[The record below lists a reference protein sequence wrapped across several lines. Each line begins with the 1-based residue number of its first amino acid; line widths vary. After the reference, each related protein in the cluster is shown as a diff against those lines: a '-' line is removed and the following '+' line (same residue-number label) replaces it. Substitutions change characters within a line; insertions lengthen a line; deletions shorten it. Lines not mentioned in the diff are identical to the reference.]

1 MQTNFETIIYEEK
14 DGMAWVTLNRP
25 EVHNA
30 FNQKMQ
36 EELRSIWRHLRVTDE
51 IRVAVLTG
59 SGERAFCTG
68 VDREEAMS
76 NLGDDQQHMFN
87 TSNPYMFDDPG
98 HDLGPK
104 QCDLWKPV
112 IAAVNGMACG
122 GAFYL
127 LSEADIVIAS
137 DHATFFDPHVTYG
150 MSAVFEPIQ
159 MLQKMPFGE
168 VMRMSLLGNY
178 ERLTAERAREIGFLT
193 DVVPKDELLSAAG
206 WLAESIASQPALAVQ
221 TTLRAIWFGHEAT
234 RLQAIA
240 MAPSLVGCGN
250 SKDAMEEGQAVFAS
264 GKRITPRLR

>member
-1 MQTNFETIIYEEK
+1 MQTDFETITYEEEA
-14 DGMAWVTLNRP
+14 GVAWITLNRP

-36 EELRSIWRHLRVTDE
+36 DELRGIWRHLRTADE
-51 IRVAVLTG
+51 IRVAVLTAAG
-59 SGERAFCTG
+59 DQAFCTG
-68 VDREEAMS
+68 IDRQEAMA
-76 NLGDDQQHMFN
+76 NLGDDAQHMFN

-127 LSEADIVIAS
+127 LSEVDIIIAA

-168 VMRMSLLGNY
+168 VMRLSLLGNY
-178 ERLTAERAREIGFLT
+178 ERLTAERAREIGFVS
-193 DVVPKDELLSAAG
+193 DVLPKEELADAAR
-206 WLAESIASQPALAVQ
+206 WLAETIASQPALAVQ
-221 TTLRAIWFGHEAT
+221 TTLRAIWFGHEAS
-234 RLQAIA
+234 RLQALA
-240 MAPSLVGCGN
+240 MAPALVGCGN
-250 SKDAMEEGQAVFAS
+250 SKEAMEEGQAVFSS
-264 GKRITPRLR
+264 GKRVDPRLR